1 MPTGAW
7 LLLGIGCAF
16 VLGTL
21 LVILIIPSQRH
32 SRPPRFAP
40 PRLNMP
46 SVAIPS
52 ASPVGSLLKGFS
64 YLYAP
69 LNYPHVRRNVA
80 GRLGDAIARIDAV
93 DPSPV
98 PDRVDEVMQQVAD
111 LIGPEDLPPAV
122 GGESVI
128 NLFDQARRREE
139 ARRKEQA

>member
-7 LLLGIGCAF
+7 LLLGIGCAV

-21 LVILIIPSQRH
+21 LVVFVIPSAERR
-32 SRPPRFAP
+32 RPPRFAL
-40 PRLNMP
+40 PRLKLP
-46 SVAIPS
+46 SFTIPS
-52 ASPVGSLLKGFS
+52 GSPAGSLLKGFS

-69 LNYPHVRRNVA
+69 LSFPHLRRNVA

-93 DPSPV
+93 DPSPI
-98 PDRVDEVMQQVAD
+98 PQRVSQAMQQTAD
-111 LIGPEDLPPAV
+111 AIGSEELPPAA